1 MISVDN
7 LVYEYPTK
15 RALHGVSFHLEAATV
30 TALVGP
36 NGAGKTTL
44 LRCLAALEHPFAG
57 RVAIAGMTTVEMPR
71 DVHRRL
77 GYLSDFFGLY
87 DDLSVQRCLTF
98 AAMSHGIID
107 NLPTVVNRAAER
119 LGLLDRLAENAS
131 SLSRGLR
138 QRLAIAQ
145 AIIHEPS
152 VLLLDEPASGLDPE
166 ARISLSRLL
175 AELRTQ
181 GLTLVV
187 SSHILAELEAYST
200 HMLMIRDGRITGH
213 QTLSSYQPADQPMA
227 LRLLAPDPR
236 LAEILT
242 AEAGISSLEVREE
255 SAEFRLTGGD
265 EQRAR
270 ILQIL
275 IEQGLE
281 VAQFG
286 PVKQSMEDVY
296 LADIDTESGGE
307 GRCT

>member
-181 GLTLVV
+181 GAHPGCVF
-187 SSHILAELEAYST
+187 AYSRRARSLF
-200 HMLMIRDGRITGH
+200 HSHADDPGRANYR
-213 QTLSSYQPADQPMA
+213 SSDSVELPTRRPADGVAATGARPA
-227 LRLLAPDPR
+227 
-236 LAEILT
+236 
-242 AEAGISSLEVREE
+242 S
-255 SAEFRLTGGD
+255 GGD
-265 EQRAR
+265 PHRR
-270 ILQIL
+270 SRHL
-275 IEQGLE
+275 
-281 VAQFG
+281 VA
-286 PVKQSMEDVY
+286 
-296 LADIDTESGGE
+296 
-307 GRCT
+307 